1 MKAIAGTKRYIPLG
15 ENEHKETHIE
25 VEVGYQLGGMN
36 YWNYQTES
44 RGYYLYATPCQL
56 STHPT
61 STGGEWQSITT
72 TVGRGFKWL
81 LKEVSRQ
88 SKKAEA
94 EAIAIAN
101 EKMDWLIEKVCER
114 YGLTL
119 KEAEYETLKK
129 AN

>member
-1 MKAIAGTKRYIPLG
+1 MKAIAGTKRYIPLAD
-15 ENEHKETHIE
+15 NEHKETHIE
-25 VEVGYQLGGMN
+25 VEVGYQLGGLN
-36 YWNYQTES
+36 YWNYENES
-44 RGYYLYATPCQL
+44 RGYYLYATPCAL
-56 STHPT
+56 STHQFDN
-61 STGGEWQSITT
+61 GKEWQSIST

-101 EKMDWLIEKVCER
+101 EAMDWLIAKVCER

-119 KEAEYETLKK
+119 KEEGYETLKE
-129 AN
+129 AT

>member
-1 MKAIAGTKRYIPLG
+1 MKALAGTKRYIPLAD
-15 ENEHKETHIE
+15 NEHKETHIE
-25 VEVGYQLGGMN
+25 LEVGYQLGGMN
-36 YWNYQTES
+36 YWNYDNER

-61 STGGEWQSITT
+61 GTGVEWQSITT
-72 TVGRGFKWL
+72 TVGRGYKWL

-101 EKMDWLIEKVCER
+101 EKSDWLLAKVCER

-119 KEAEYETLKK
+119 KEVV
-129 AN
+129 NV

>member
-1 MKAIAGTKRYIPLG
+1 MKAIAGTKRYIPL
-15 ENEHKETHIE
+15 EDNEHKETHIE
-25 VEVGYQLGGMN
+25 VEVGYSLGGIN
-36 YWNYQTES
+36 YWNYQNES

-56 STHPT
+56 GTHSTG
-61 STGGEWQSITT
+61 TGGEWQSITT
-72 TVGRGFKWL
+72 TVGRGYKWL

-101 EKMDWLIEKVCER
+101 EKMDWLIAKVCER
-114 YGLTL
+114 YGLKL
-119 KEAEYETLKK
+119 KEEEYETLKE